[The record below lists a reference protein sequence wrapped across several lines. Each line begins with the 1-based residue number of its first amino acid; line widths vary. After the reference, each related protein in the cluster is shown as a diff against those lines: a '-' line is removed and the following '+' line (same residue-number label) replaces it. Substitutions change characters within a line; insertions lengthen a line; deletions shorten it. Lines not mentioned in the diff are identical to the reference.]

1 MKQSIRTWVTCAA
14 SITAAYYVFA
24 TAQATANSDSYV
36 DSRSLVSLQQAPEV
50 LTIGESVL
58 RLKAFIWRDF
68 MPMGVPD
75 DPNAA
80 RAVVADAR
88 GMRASIQLIDDKGT
102 PIPSMLHADTVWII
116 QGDQIWTTKA
126 IEERRDALN
135 SSRCEFAIAKGPMWQ
150 PSSYVDVVI
159 GLKDGKGATSL
170 LAIRHQIIK
179 ASV

>member
-1 MKQSIRTWVTCAA
+1 MKQSIRSWVTCAA
-14 SITAAYYVFA
+14 SVTAAYLIFA
-24 TAQATANSDSYV
+24 TAQATASSDSYG
-36 DSRSLVSLQQAPEV
+36 DSRSLVSLQHAQEI

-68 MPMGVPD
+68 MPIGVPD
-75 DPNAA
+75 DPNEA

-88 GMRASIQLIDDKGT
+88 GMRAIIQLIDDKGT
-102 PIPSMLHADTVWII
+102 PIPSTLHADTVWII
-116 QGDQIWTTKA
+116 QGDQVWTTKA
-126 IEERRDALN
+126 IEERRGELDA
-135 SSRCEFAIAKGPMWQ
+135 SSCEFAIAKGPMWQ

-179 ASV
+179 STV